1 MTSAH
6 PPDLDAVARAILDT
20 YLPLYDAG
28 GRRRRRPP
36 LGVAGALRRRRYRDL
51 YLEVYPG
58 ERGLRAKVT
67 EHWVLDPAASPDQR
81 VPVTP

>member
-1 MTSAH
+1 MTLGAA
-6 PPDLDAVARAILDT
+6 DAD
-20 YLPLYDAG
+20 
-28 GRRRRRPP
+28 GRPWVSP
-36 LGVAGALRRRRYRDL
+36 VLFAADRYRDL